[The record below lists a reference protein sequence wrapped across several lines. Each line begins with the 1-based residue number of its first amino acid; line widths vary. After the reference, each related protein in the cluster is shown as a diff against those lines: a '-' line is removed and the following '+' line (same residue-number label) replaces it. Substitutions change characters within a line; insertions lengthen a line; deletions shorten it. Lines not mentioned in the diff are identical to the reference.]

1 LRYRVIFELTPEGLF
16 GVPQEGTT
24 VVPAEVHEF
33 FSDTFTNTARKI
45 GHGTLSQYRSPD
57 DALRM
62 DLDFGSCT
70 ARIED
75 NFITISIEADDHS
88 TAYQRTIPPLESL
101 LAHLAVDLR
110 HTLSYRPIEMRD
122 AEERPYP
129 VPLRLDVLQLT
140 QYKLDQVADA
150 LTIAATIAALA
161 DPTLDRALHY
171 FEHALF
177 LFARRR
183 DLAPPLSR
191 HYRTIISA
199 VFLNLWKAVTTIVGD
214 PSRDRDYQRRYRRYG
229 MDRIFFQTKIE
240 RLRELRNDYDVAH
253 YALTTVPSA
262 EIEAVY
268 GEAVSIAAEVIRHY
282 RDHLAELTATN

>member
-1 LRYRVIFELTPEGLF
+1 LQYHVIFELSPEGVF
-16 GVPQEGTT
+16 GVPQEGVT
-24 VVPAEVHEF
+24 VVPAKLKET
-33 FSDTFTNTARKI
+33 FSDTDSNTAVRV
-45 GHGTLSQYRSPD
+45 GHGTLSQYRSPEQ
-57 DALRM
+57 AIRM
-62 DLDFGSCT
+62 NLDLGSCT

-110 HTLSYRPIEMRD
+110 HTFSYRPVEIRD
-122 AEERPYP
+122 ADERPYP
-129 VPLRLDVLQLT
+129 LPIRLGFQLT
-140 QYKLDQVADA
+140 HYKLDQVADA
-150 LTIAATIAALA
+150 LTTAATVAALA

-177 LFARRR
+177 LFSRRGE
-183 DLAPPLSR
+183 LAPPLSP
-191 HYRTIISA
+191 HFHTIISA

-214 PSRDRDYQRRYRRYG
+214 PARGEGYQKRYRQFG
-229 MDRIFFQTKIE
+229 MDRTFFLNKIE
-240 RLRELRNDYDVAH
+240 RLKKFRDDYDVAH
-253 YALTTVPSA
+253 YAPTAAPSK

-282 RDHLAELTATN
+282 REHLTRQDATS

>member
-1 LRYRVIFELTPEGLF
+1 LQYRIIFELSPEGVF

-24 VVPAEVHEF
+24 VVPAELEET
-33 FSDTFTNTARKI
+33 FSDAITNTALKV
-45 GHGTLSQYRSPD
+45 GHGTLSQYRTPD
-57 DALRM
+57 DALQM
-62 DLDFGSCT
+62 ELDLGSCT
-70 ARIED
+70 ASIED
-75 NFITISIEADDHS
+75 NFITVILEAEDHS
-88 TAYQRTIPPLESL
+88 TAYQRAIPPLESL

-110 HTLSYRPIEMRD
+110 HTFSHRPIEIRD
-122 AEERPYP
+122 AQGRPYRVP
-129 VPLRLDVLQLT
+129 VRMDFQVTL
-140 QYKLDQVADA
+140 YKLDQVADA
-150 LTIAATIAALA
+150 FNTAATVAALA

-183 DLAPPLSR
+183 ELAPPMTR
-191 HYRTIISA
+191 HHGMIISA

-214 PSRDRDYQRRYRRYG
+214 PSRDRDYQKRYRQFG
-229 MDRIFFQTKIE
+229 MDRTLFRTKIE

-253 YALTTVPSA
+253 YAPTTAPSA

-282 RDHLAELTATN
+282 RDHLIRQDEMI